1 MVLHAIQAMGV
12 QVLTS
17 VSVQDITT
25 KQSDSGEE
33 VFSGMDL
40 TDGTHVE
47 AALVIFAIG
56 TTPRD
61 DLAKNSGIDCH
72 TRGGVVVGDDLTTSA
87 KDVYAIGECA
97 NWRGN
102 TYGLIGP
109 GGRSSLNS
117 VDTAR
122 LMFRCSRD
130 GRHSLFQPHPN
141 HNDDGDVQ
149 TPSDE

>member
-33 VFSGMDL
+33 VFTGMDL

-61 DLAKNSGIDCH
+61 DLAKDSGIDCH
-72 TRGGVVVGDDLTTSA
+72 TRGGVVVSDDLTTSA

-109 GGRSSLNS
+109 GGRSL
-117 VDTAR
+117 
-122 LMFRCSRD
+122 LKFC
-130 GRHSLFQPHPN
+130 RHSKP
-141 HNDDGDVQ
+141 DVLL
-149 TPSDE
+149 